1 MGDERYEL
9 EVGLKAMVFEFT
21 SVSSKKHIR
30 KRVEYQNIGLE
41 DYYNL
46 AFGDVNL
53 ETNGIDDK
61 VVSNNDD
68 GEKVLATVASTIY
81 TFIKSYPNAVI
92 FAKGSNSVRTRLYRI
107 GISNNLEELK
117 KQFDVFGFIENVGWL
132 KYEKNV
138 DYSAFYI
145 TKK

>member
-53 ETNGIDDK
+53 ETN
-61 VVSNNDD
+61 S
-68 GEKVLATVASTIY
+68 VL
-81 TFIKSYPNAVI
+81 
-92 FAKGSNSVRTRLYRI
+92 
-107 GISNNLEELK
+107 
-117 KQFDVFGFIENVGWL
+117 
-132 KYEKNV
+132 
-138 DYSAFYI
+138 
-145 TKK
+145 